1 MTLARTVRWEFDPQ
15 AELFHPRL
23 AHAIAYLTVFWF
35 RFARKPFG
43 CLLAIAYAGF
53 ICFARTSITSF
64 SMTAGSIGNWPIGI
78 GSFGSPPGCP
88 ACETISLI
96 RSEEHR
102 LNSSHANISYAV
114 FCLK

>member
-23 AHAIAYLTVFWF
+23 AHAIAYLTVFWFRFARKPFGCLLAIAYLTVFWF

-78 GSFGSPPGCP
+78 GSFGSPPIP
-88 ACETISLI
+88 VPL
-96 RSEEHR
+96 RSE
-102 LNSSHANISYAV
+102 
-114 FCLK
+114 